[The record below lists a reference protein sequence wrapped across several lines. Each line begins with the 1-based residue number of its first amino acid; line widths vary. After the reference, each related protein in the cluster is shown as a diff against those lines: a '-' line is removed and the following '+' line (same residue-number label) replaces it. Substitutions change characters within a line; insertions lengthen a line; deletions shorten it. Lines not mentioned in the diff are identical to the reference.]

1 MKLDIPSYLFTNSL
15 QSDIEPGLIGD
26 TGLPESVLNSED
38 SSEHDINKVS
48 KELDMDI
55 IKIPHNNKS
64 SETFKVDDVY
74 CDESISII
82 NEWYKKDFEELDYI
96 QW

>member
-1 MKLDIPSYLFTNSL
+1 MRKILLVSGDSFTDPHHHSHAYPNL
-15 QSDIEPGLIGD
+15 HFPWKRW
-26 TGLPESVLNSED
+26 PELLAE
-38 SSEHDINKVS
+38 K
-48 KELDMDI
+48 LDMDI

-82 NEWYKKDFEELDYI
+82 NEWYKEDFKKLDYLV
-96 QW
+96 W